1 VEVWA
6 VSSLPG
12 EYFMDS
18 MYGQKMITESR
29 ILQRGK
35 TRSEQGV
42 AWIESLNVCVPMR
55 CIMLSFLA

>member
-35 TRSEQGV
+35 TQSEQGV
-42 AWIESLNVCVPMR
+42 AWIESLNVCVPM
-55 CIMLSFLA
+55 